1 MFTVRPES
9 FFFPKKT
16 LVRLYSI
23 IILVTGKDFFF
34 RGDPFFL
41 FVSDERAKG
50 AAFRF
55 GPAVLVDRS
64 SVESAQIECLLFFS
78 LVETCGFFS
87 LLHRLL
93 TLFIIAKP
101 NGQSAILFY
110 QTDCV
115 LLVPK
120 EERKRLNSTANQK
133 GLDMSILCL

>member
-78 LVETCGFFS
+78 LVETCGFFFPS
-87 LLHRLL
+87 SQTLDSIHHRETKRTKCHPIL
-93 TLFIIAKP
+93 P
-101 NGQSAILFY
+101 N
-110 QTDCV
+110 
-115 LLVPK
+115 
-120 EERKRLNSTANQK
+120 
-133 GLDMSILCL
+133 